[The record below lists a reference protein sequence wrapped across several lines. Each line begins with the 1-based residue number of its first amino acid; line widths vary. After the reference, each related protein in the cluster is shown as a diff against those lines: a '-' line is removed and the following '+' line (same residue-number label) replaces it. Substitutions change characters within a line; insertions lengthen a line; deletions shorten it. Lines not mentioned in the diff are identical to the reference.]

1 MSTIG
6 SLRDA
11 IQVRLATIT
20 GLHAHDLW
28 PSPIITPAAMVMP
41 ANVGLDAVFSGE
53 QFDGFDVV
61 VAVQAAN
68 LRIAQDA
75 MDPYISRSGTSSIQV
90 ALEGDKTLGGA
101 AQFLIFDGVQE
112 YGISEID
119 DVPYLIARIGIRV
132 WH

>member
-6 SLRDA
+6 ALRDA
-11 IQVRLATIT
+11 LQVRLATIS
-20 GLHAHDLW
+20 GLHAHDVW
-28 PSPIITPAAMVMP
+28 PSPLITPSAIVMP
-41 ANVGLDAVFSGE
+41 AGVGLDGVFSGE
-53 QFDGFDVV
+53 QFDGFDIV

-75 MDPYISRSGTSSIQV
+75 MDPYISRSGASSVQA

-101 AQFLIFDGVQE
+101 AQFVIFDGWQE

-119 DVPYLIARIGIRV
+119 DVPYLIARAGLRV